1 MRVINWNISY
11 AGDVS
16 KKIDYLSSVLT
27 PDSLF
32 MLQEVKPH
40 AFEAIKAAF
49 SDDYTLVYSL
59 DFRKPSKFDSDAR
72 RLGVLIGIDKKLSV
86 EEVGV
91 IERNLFPDRTLYA
104 TVNIGGQRLKV
115 LALHSITGCGYYRS
129 KSVQY
134 DTFAEFVNEYNPDI
148 VGIDANEPQ
157 QDHYEIAQM
166 KFFDNGPGAKRF
178 FDELNTLGLKDAY
191 VHYNNIT
198 TFVEGEPLT
207 KTHHIRRKGAVRYD
221 FVFINEDFPISSMQY
236 CYEPAIAAG
245 SDHALAVCDIDLFAD

>member
-16 KKIDYLSSVLT
+16 KKIDCLSSVFT
-27 PDSLF
+27 PGSLF

-104 TVNIGGQRLKV
+104 TVNIGEQRLKV

-134 DTFAEFVNEYNPDI
+134 DTFAEFVNEYKP
-148 VGIDANEPQ
+148 
-157 QDHYEIAQM
+157 EISLLLE
-166 KFFDNGPGAKRF
+166 GAT
-178 FDELNTLGLKDAY
+178 EETLAEVMSYIKS
-191 VHYNNIT
+191 
-198 TFVEGEPLT
+198 FE
-207 KTHHIRRKGAVRYD
+207 K
-221 FVFINEDFPISSMQY
+221 
-236 CYEPAIAAG
+236 
-245 SDHALAVCDIDLFAD
+245 